1 MAAITILAQLP
12 PCRLMARKH
21 RRTVSSRANM
31 LSFLSL
37 IAYNRRCSPNSYDSA
52 IDGAVSEVFGA
63 ESAGEQFL
71 QLLRTSYQ
79 HAIANAHNRGSCRG
93 DSEGG

>member
-1 MAAITILAQLP
+1 
-12 PCRLMARKH
+12 
-21 RRTVSSRANM
+21 M
-31 LSFLSL
+31 LSFPSL
-37 IAYNRRCSPNSYDSA
+37 VAYNRRRSSNSYDFA
-52 IDGAVSEVFGA
+52 IDGAVPEVFGA

-79 HAIANAHNRGSCRG
+79 NVIANAHNGGSCRG